1 MNKTSRW
8 LCWPRARCSPAAW
21 RGRGQRAAA
30 SRGRPSGT
38 CGCASP
44 DHTPPGPAVGA
55 AWTVL
60 EGFLGYTGYR
70 LLQDP
75 PSPART
81 TGLAGWGLT
90 LLGLAGYPWLFFGER
105 RLTASTVA
113 AAGMLTATTVTA
125 VAARSTDK
133 AAFRATLPLLAWLG
147 FATVL
152 SAQLQHANRRLSAD

>member
-1 MNKTSRW
+1 MDRRAAGWLAAGAVLACGLVGATSGPQH
-8 LCWPRARCSPAAW
+8 PRAGLWYLRL
-21 RGRGQRAAA
+21 RK
-30 SRGRPSGT
+30 
-38 CGCASP
+38 P
-44 DHTPPGPAVGA
+44 DYTPPGPVVGA
-55 AWTVL
+55 TWTVL
-60 EGFLGYTGYR
+60 EGLLGYTGYR
-70 LLQDP
+70 LMQDQ

-113 AAGMLTATTVTA
+113 AAGMLAAATVTSA
-125 VAARSTDK
+125 AARSADK